1 MRCKYRPRSSAEH
14 ERCAEDVRD
23 LGGITTSCL
32 HDDRQPAISFTYLN
46 LIHTAT
52 PDTTRLSR
60 LPVDRHRRNAGQAG
74 SYT

>member
-1 MRCKYRPRSSAEH
+1 MIA
-14 ERCAEDVRD
+14 
-23 LGGITTSCL
+23 SCL